1 MFHTEDY
8 KSLNPSCCND
18 SDQLEIHPNKETIP
32 VLPIFDIHGSNMHFS
47 SSKDPPKPGIPPFQ
61 FPGPFGSECLF
72 SPQFS
77 PSLSVSTCPQ
87 TEDDDSIMDT
97 NFFGLNSK
105 PPSLYCPKEDTL
117 LPTSYPKIAPP
128 LCPEMNDQVQLP
140 LPVPNDGCVSRASI
154 PVPPGRKEG
163 LVSNLKIKS
172 FDVFPNQDCP
182 DVQLKQFPSM
192 CRCADDPPPSLGD
205 SDSRYYPG
213 WVCGSSLHPDH
224 QSHCE
229 STSSHWFHQTGPVM
243 SSVSSQPPC
252 SSSSSCSPSYDLLQI
267 PLWPPQPP
275 NIELIGDVEL
285 TETQLMQKIWK
296 KQFQITHTDDHPHI
310 PSEDGLSLP
319 LTRQGIQHKEYVPI
333 VSSVDLQMV
342 EYVEVDRTLRQKIR
356 HKLD

>member
-1 MFHTEDY
+1 MDFPHQSEQTPFDKKFKPSY
-8 KSLNPSCCND
+8 DLKVMISGLSIFYSNGSKKLATTSTGSLKDVIYTLTYCNLFDSSDPECIPS
-18 SDQLEIHPNKETIP
+18 
-32 VLPIFDIHGSNMHFS
+32 
-47 SSKDPPKPGIPPFQ
+47 
-61 FPGPFGSECLF
+61 
-72 SPQFS
+72 S
-77 PSLSVSTCPQ
+77 PSLSVSTSYAES
-87 TEDDDSIMDT
+87 EDDDSIMDT

-105 PPSLYCPKEDTL
+105 PSSLYCPKEDTL

-275 NIELIGDVEL
+275 NIELIGDVE
-285 TETQLMQKIWK
+285 
-296 KQFQITHTDDHPHI
+296 
-310 PSEDGLSLP
+310 
-319 LTRQGIQHKEYVPI
+319 
-333 VSSVDLQMV
+333 
-342 EYVEVDRTLRQKIR
+342 
-356 HKLD
+356 